1 MKAMKTLFLLVFVV
15 SFLLGSCTCHEST
28 HGKENENENM
38 SVMHKRTRVKQMLR
52 KLQHDDIL
60 QVMGDI
66 WNKASGESRIKM
78 VKKLFNGFPPARL
91 TRIQGLMKL
100 SYDSVTA
107 TATVKRSQQATELL
121 EEYSRAS
128 YSEEEKLNDLEANA
142 WPKLNSQHRKNIL
155 SFFQL
160 SKDELTAMSSRHSVK
175 YDSAWNEN
183 SIQISSTWYLL
194 CTSTTSCPEE
204 APVCSPLDLSTTT
217 SVCHLPCRGDE
228 ECYAYSDA
236 QHQRS
241 HSGKCMRPVCEG
253 FTQLDAQNTVS
264 AGSGLAVSMFT
275 IVFVFLISIF

>member
-100 SYDSVTA
+100 SYDSVT
-107 TATVKRSQQATELL
+107 RSQQATELL
-121 EEYSRAS
+121 EEYSSAS
-128 YSEEEKLNDLEANA
+128 YSEEEKLEDLEAHA
-142 WPKLNSQHRKNIL
+142 WPKLNTHDRKNIL

-175 YDSAWNEN
+175 SDDAWNEN
-183 SIQISSTWYLL
+183 SIQISSTWYSL
-194 CTSTTSCPEE
+194 CTSKASCPEE

-228 ECYAYSDA
+228 ECYAYSDP
-236 QHQRS
+236 QHQRNY
-241 HSGKCMRPVCEG
+241 SGKCMNPVCEG
-253 FTQLDAQNTVS
+253 FKQLGAHAQNTVS